1 MTVDEFFKE
10 AKRLNLRMLGT
21 PKETCAALDAKDAEI
36 ERLRAALTDLCN
48 AADSTNYPMHGPTW
62 DRLWNC
68 AVTARKALTPNG

>member
-1 MTVDEFFKE
+1 MK
-10 AKRLNLRMLGT
+10 L
-21 PKETCAALDAKDAEI
+21 LDAVLQADLAIRVQTLQAEI

-68 AVTARKALTPNG
+68 AVTARKALTPHG